1 VRRPAGTGTIRR
13 RQDACTASSE
23 KTRRAVLTVQSN
35 GAGEVEAATA
45 LLARLIERERG
56 VQRRI
61 EVLDRRPP
69 SAEFEGV

>member
-1 VRRPAGTGTIRR
+1 
-13 RQDACTASSE
+13 
-23 KTRRAVLTVQSN
+23 VLTVQSN

-56 VQRRI
+56 AQRRI
-61 EVLDRRPP
+61 EVLDRRRP